1 MTLFEYYKKAV
12 FEYGYDTAKYGEAL
26 TEETESIH
34 YQDEFDWNVCA
45 DYYGSY
51 VGALEDWS
59 AEDIE
64 FLKVLGFTPKDF
76 EHE

>member
-12 FEYGYDTAKYGEAL
+12 FEYGYDTAKRGQEASA
-26 TEETESIH
+26 EIDGID
-34 YQDEFDWNVCA
+34 YQDEFDWNICA

-51 VGALEDWS
+51 VGAREDWS

-64 FLKVLGFTPKDF
+64 FLKVLGFTPEDF
-76 EHE
+76 EHD